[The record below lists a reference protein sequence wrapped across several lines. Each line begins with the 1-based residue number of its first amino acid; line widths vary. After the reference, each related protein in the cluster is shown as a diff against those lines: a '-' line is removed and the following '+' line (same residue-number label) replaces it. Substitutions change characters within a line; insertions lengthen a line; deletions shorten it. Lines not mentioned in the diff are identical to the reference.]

1 MCASMSLTKQLLI
14 NLCFSPLC
22 TKAPSEEIAELIAWE
37 CGSCTFTNKDCTHRS
52 CMMCMTDRPARY
64 LIVAG
69 ATKSTTANTTTVNCC
84 GQARLAAVL
93 CKQEHLVAL
102 HDGPMAKD
110 EHIAKGVALAPALGG
125 GGGAASFCKVPRCV
139 MVERLVDTLVDI
151 VRIVANNRG
160 HTCPHHSCCGMHIVE
175 KSKVACQWEQM
186 VFHN

>member
-1 MCASMSLTKQLLI
+1 
-14 NLCFSPLC
+14 
-22 TKAPSEEIAELIAWE
+22 
-37 CGSCTFTNKDCTHRS
+37 
-52 CMMCMTDRPARY
+52 
-64 LIVAG
+64 
-69 ATKSTTANTTTVNCC
+69 
-84 GQARLAAVL
+84 
-93 CKQEHLVAL
+93 
-102 HDGPMAKD
+102 MAKD

-125 GGGAASFCKVPRCV
+125 GGGNAADEPIAKRVPLAPALGAALNAASFCKVPRCV